1 MRFVLL
7 LLAACTATPAPQ
19 GPRVVLGPCRLKNSG
34 LPARCGT
41 LRVPEDRAHP
51 EKRQIDLRIAVVPAL
66 AREPAPDPLFLLAGG
81 PGQAAT
87 EALGPLLGV
96 FERVRRTRDLVMVD
110 QRGTGSSNPLR
121 CDLHEPGA
129 PLSERLKTDAIN
141 ESTFKKCLAGY
152 DADARFY
159 TSAIAMQDLDD
170 VRAALGY
177 AQINLWGGSYG
188 TRASLVYLRD
198 HGEHA
203 RTAILDGVAP
213 PQLVLPLN
221 FAADAQRSI
230 DLLFSQC
237 AADAACAKTFPAL
250 SDRFKQLLA
259 SLEATPAKAHVQD
272 PLTGAWSDVEISR
285 EAFASGLRGVLYQQD
300 LASLVP
306 LMVDSATKGD
316 FAPFIAGTVALGGG
330 FSHSISLGMMF
341 SVVCAEDLPGVTQ
354 AQADQEAQGTF
365 LGPRIARDF
374 LRICSF
380 WPRGEAP
387 PQAPI
392 HSDVPTLLL
401 SGELDPVTPPKW
413 ADLAAKTLPHS
424 ARFTVPGVGHGATAE
439 GCLPQLIA
447 QFLDK
452 ADPKTLDASCLTPL
466 KRPPF
471 FVSFA
476 GPTP

>member
-1 MRFVLL
+1 MRLALL
-7 LLAACTATPAPQ
+7 LLVAACTAAPAPK
-19 GPRVVLGPCRLKNSG
+19 GPRVELTACRLKNTG
-34 LPARCGT
+34 LPARCGK
-41 LRVPEDRAHP
+41 LKVPEDRAHP
-51 EKRQIDLRIAVVPAL
+51 EKRQIELRIAVIPAL

-87 EALGPLLGV
+87 EAFGPLLGA
-96 FERVRRTRDLVMVD
+96 FERVRRTRDLVLVD

-121 CDLHEPGA
+121 CDVHEPGA
-129 PLSERLKTDAIN
+129 PLAERLNADVVPD
-141 ESTFKKCLAGY
+141 ETFKKCLAGY
-152 DADARFY
+152 QADPRFY
-159 TSAIAMQDLDD
+159 TSAIAMQDLDE

-188 TRASLVYLRD
+188 TRAALVYLRD
-198 HGEHA
+198 HGGHA
-203 RTAILDGVAP
+203 RAAILDGVAP

-237 AADAACAKTFPAL
+237 AADPACAKTFPNL
-250 SDRFKQLLA
+250 PGRFNQLLKE
-259 SLEATPAKAHVQD
+259 LESKPARIHAQD
-272 PLTGAWSDVEISR
+272 PLTGAWSDVELSR
-285 EAFASGLRGVLYQQD
+285 AAFTSGLRGILYQQD

-306 LMVDSATKGD
+306 LMIDRATKGD
-316 FAPFIAGTVALGGG
+316 FAPFIASTAGLESVSQSMST
-330 FSHSISLGMMF
+330 GMTF
-341 SVVCAEDLPGVTQ
+341 SVVCAEDLRGVT
-354 AQADQEAQGTF
+354 EARAEEEAKGTF
-365 LGPRIARDF
+365 LGPRAARDF

-380 WPRGEAP
+380 WPRGDAP

-392 HSDVPTLLL
+392 HSDVPVLLL
-401 SGELDPVTPPKW
+401 SGELDPVTPPHW
-413 ADLAAKTLPHS
+413 ADTAAETLPNS
-424 ARFTVPGVGHGATAE
+424 ARFVVPGVGHGATGE
-439 GCLPQLIA
+439 GCVPQLIE

-452 ADPKTLDASCLTPL
+452 RDPKKLDAKCLEPL